1 MLDTGSYPGTVSWWS
16 PHSQWTLRYPKSYL
30 AALVV
35 SSEKWGSAGTL
46 LPYKVAVRM
55 NKSLVVEDLVKA
67 KGKEKGVT
75 NQRVFWSIRDGT
87 V

>member
-16 PHSQWTLRYPKSYL
+16 PHFLWAPCYSKSCL

-46 LPYKVAVRM
+46 PPYKVAVRM
-55 NKSLVVEDLVKA
+55 NKSLVVEGPEKA

-75 NQRVFWSIRDGT
+75 NQRRDVLGRP
-87 V
+87 